1 MQIQKFDSFI
11 NENKQQENKV
21 NNLVDITVIK
31 PDAQKEDI
39 LSAIDLAREY
49 NYYGVVVQPEFVDFL
64 SYEIENEFKYI
75 SFFAIED
82 VSNLTLKGF
91 KYELKDIQLST
102 EDPLCISNENEGR
115 LSFKEGLLL
124 VVHQNE

>member
-1 MQIQKFDSFI
+1 MVGDTAKVFI
-11 NENKQQENKV
+11 KTLFPSN
-21 NNLVDITVIK
+21 I
-31 PDAQKEDI
+31 
-39 LSAIDLAREY
+39 
-49 NYYGVVVQPEFVDFL
+49 
-64 SYEIENEFKYI
+64 EIENEFKYI

-82 VSNLTLKGF
+82 VSNFTLKGF